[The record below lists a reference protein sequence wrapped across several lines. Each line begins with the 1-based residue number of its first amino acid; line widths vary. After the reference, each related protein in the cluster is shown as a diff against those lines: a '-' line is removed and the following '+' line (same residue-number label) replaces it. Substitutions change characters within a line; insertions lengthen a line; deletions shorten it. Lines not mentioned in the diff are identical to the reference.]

1 MKPRTVA
8 LLLTCLALAACER
21 AMHDM
26 YAQPKNDP
34 QTPNTMFPDG
44 SSARVPPEGSVARAA
59 GEQADSSSG
68 RMGHVVVV
76 PDPGRAVPLDEG
88 GRPLAPQDATPPANP
103 IVPTLAVLQRGRE
116 RFDIYCAPCHGRSG
130 DGAGMIVQRGFPA
143 PPSYHTTKLRNAPDG
158 HFYQVI
164 SHGYGAMYPYADRI
178 APADRWAI
186 IDYIRALQ
194 LSQNAGRDLLA
205 PQDLAELARPHA
217 PHPAS
222 ERQP

>member
-1 MKPRTVA
+1 MKPHVAA
-8 LLLTCLALAACER
+8 LLLACLALAGCER

-26 YAQPKNDP
+26 YEQPKNNP
-34 QTPNTMFPDG
+34 QTPNSTFPDD
-44 SSARVPPEGSVARAA
+44 SSARTPPEGNVALAA

-68 RMGHVVVV
+68 RHGRVLAAL
-76 PDPGRAVPLDEG
+76 DPGRAAPLDEN
-88 GRPLAPQDATPPANP
+88 GRPLTPQAIPPPANP
-103 IVPTLAVLQRGRE
+103 TTPTLALLERGRQ

-143 PPSYHTTKLRNAPDG
+143 PPSYHTAKLRNAPDG

-164 SHGYGAMYPYADRI
+164 SHGYGAMYPYADRV

-194 LSQNAGRDLLA
+194 LSQNAGRDLLS
-205 PQDLAELARPHA
+205 PQDVAALSKSRA
-217 PHPAS
+217 PNAAPG
-222 ERQP
+222 RQP

>member
-1 MKPRTVA
+1 MNLRVPAV
-8 LLLTCLALAACER
+8 LLACLSLAACER

-34 QTPNTMFPDG
+34 QTPNSTFPDG
-44 SSARVPPEGSVARAA
+44 SSARTPPDGSVALSA

-68 RMGHVVVV
+68 RLGAVMAA
-76 PDPGRAVPLDEG
+76 PDPGRAVPLDEE
-88 GRPLAPQDATPPANP
+88 GRPLAPQSPTPPINP
-103 IVPTLAVLQRGRE
+103 TPPTLAILERGRE

-143 PPSYHTTKLRNAPDG
+143 PPSYHTAKLRNAPDG

-164 SHGYGAMYPYADRI
+164 SHGYGAMYPYADRV

-186 IDYIRALQ
+186 VDYIRALQ
-194 LSQNAGRDLLA
+194 FSQNAGRDLLV
-205 PQDLAELARPHA
+205 PEDLAALAKA
-217 PHPAS
+217 PTTAPR
-222 ERQP
+222 RQP